1 MGLNCKM
8 CGRFTLRNVREVKSR
23 FDLNFDFASNFN
35 IAPSDNTLV
44 LSDELTMMPWGY
56 SPEWAKSNVNI
67 INARIET
74 LNQKPSFRSA
84 VKCLILADGWYE
96 WGKSDSGK
104 FPYFFHRGGD
114 LIFFAGICNLSPEK
128 RGFAIVT
135 KDAEE
140 NIQAIHHR
148 MPLIVEKNQIEEWIH
163 SKQTFSSKQSQGC
176 QFHRVSKLVNSPKN
190 NNEACV
196 KPG

>member
-56 SPEWAKSNVNI
+56 SPGWAKSNVNI

-74 LNQKPSFRSA
+74 LNQNSF
-84 VKCLILADGWYE
+84 
-96 WGKSDSGK
+96 
-104 FPYFFHRGGD
+104 
-114 LIFFAGICNLSPEK
+114 
-128 RGFAIVT
+128 
-135 KDAEE
+135 
-140 NIQAIHHR
+140 
-148 MPLIVEKNQIEEWIH
+148 
-163 SKQTFSSKQSQGC
+163 
-176 QFHRVSKLVNSPKN
+176 
-190 NNEACV
+190 
-196 KPG
+196 